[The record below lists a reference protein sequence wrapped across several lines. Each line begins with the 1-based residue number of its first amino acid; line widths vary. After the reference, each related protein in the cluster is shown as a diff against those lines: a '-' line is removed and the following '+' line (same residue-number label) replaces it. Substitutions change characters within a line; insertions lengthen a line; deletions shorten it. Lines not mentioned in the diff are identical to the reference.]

1 MSKYTAKEIAEH
13 LGMEVLTGEGG
24 YFLQTYKSDERI
36 PEGLLL
42 GRKGEKPIG
51 TAILFLMTTR
61 AFSRM
66 HRLASDEVFHFYMG
80 DKVEML
86 VLYPNGDSKL
96 VKLGNGIF
104 DGELVQFTVPR
115 GTWFGLRVIPDG
127 ENDWA
132 LLGTTMAPGYDDL
145 DFEGGDFEEL
155 KFLLKNKDHLPLLEL
170 LSGPANYDLE

>member
-1 MSKYTAKEIAEH
+1 MPKYTALEIADH
-13 LGMEVLTGEGG
+13 FGMEALTGEGG

-86 VLYPNGDSKL
+86 ALYPNGESQ
-96 VKLGNGIF
+96 VVSFGN
-104 DGELVQFTVPR
+104 DLLAGELVQFTVPR
-115 GTWFGLRVIPDG
+115 GTWFGLRVLPNG
-127 ENDWA
+127 ERDWA

-155 KFLLKNKDHLPLLEL
+155 KTLLKNKEHLPLLEL